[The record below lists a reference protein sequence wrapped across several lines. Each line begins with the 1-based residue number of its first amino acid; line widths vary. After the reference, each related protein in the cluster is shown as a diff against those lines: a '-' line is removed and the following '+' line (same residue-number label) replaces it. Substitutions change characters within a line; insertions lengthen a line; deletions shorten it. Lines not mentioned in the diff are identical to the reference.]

1 MNQKLCPK
9 CQHPLEMPA
18 PGQYRCENCKT
29 TYIMEKPEEKK
40 EDGSSTLYL
49 FNLFGKSYNMAII
62 SDRQEMRIVLARM
75 GFFRIEENKKYFDM
89 FEEPR
94 IGKENVMELLSAIKL
109 FAITKIPRELKKE
122 N

>member
-29 TYIMEKPEEKK
+29 TYMMDKSEEKK
-40 EDGSSTLYL
+40 EEGSTTLYF
-49 FNLFGKSYNMAII
+49 FNLFGKPYNMALI
-62 SDRQEMRIVLARM
+62 SDRMEMRIILARL
-75 GFFRIEENKKYFDM
+75 GFFKTEENKKYFDM
-89 FEEPR
+89 FEKMS
-94 IGKENVMELLSAIKL
+94 IGKDNVFELLNAIKL
-109 FAITKIPRELKKE
+109 FSSVIIPRGLKKE